1 MKFDNTAS
9 EADTTDMAIRL
20 SMSIVLGLLAFQA
33 AAVAGDPAVIKAK
46 VEEPVLQELMG
57 GCSLKCA
64 FAWAVEIEAALPAPP
79 ATPKPAGWFGFGF
92 GFGQKQTPGPT
103 PGPALKPTPA
113 PKPVKTKVLND
124 DNAETAWTA
133 PDGTTG
139 VGVKFNFI
147 FPKKLIPELE
157 GTPLYGLDFIN
168 GFWKTEELWKEHG
181 RVKKARLY
189 YNGKPFHDLTFADSR
204 RWERVSFPDIEVH
217 SGDSMTFEILEIYP
231 GEKGEGAAIS
241 EIVLQGA
248 H

>member
-1 MKFDNTAS
+1 M
-9 EADTTDMAIRL
+9 
-20 SMSIVLGLLAFQA
+20 LAFQA
-33 AAVAGDPAVIKAK
+33 AAMADPAVIKAK

-64 FAWAVEIEAALPAPP
+64 FGWGVEIEPAPAP
-79 ATPKPAGWFGFGF
+79 SPKPAAVP
-92 GFGQKQTPGPT
+92 GQKSAPPSAK
-103 PGPALKPTPA
+103 PA
-113 PKPVKTKVLND
+113 KTKVLND

-133 PDGTTG
+133 PEGTTG
-139 VGVKFNFI
+139 VGVKFKFI

-157 GTPLYGLDFIN
+157 ATPLYGLDFIN
-168 GFWKTEELWKEHG
+168 GYWKTEELWKEHG

-189 YNGKPFHDLTFADSR
+189 YNDKPFRDLAFADSR

>member
-1 MKFDNTAS
+1 V
-9 EADTTDMAIRL
+9 R
-20 SMSIVLGLLAFQA
+20 VWLGRGKPIPGPSA
-33 AAVAGDPAVIKAK
+33 
-46 VEEPVLQELMG
+46 
-57 GCSLKCA
+57 
-64 FAWAVEIEAALPAPP
+64 
-79 ATPKPAGWFGFGF
+79 KPA
-92 GFGQKQTPGPT
+92 
-103 PGPALKPTPA
+103 
-113 PKPVKTKVLND
+113 KTKVLND

-133 PDGTTG
+133 PEGTSG
-139 VGVKFNFI
+139 VGVKFKFI

-157 GTPLYGLDFIN
+157 ATPLYGLDFIN
-168 GFWKTEELWKEHG
+168 GYWKTEELWKEHG

-189 YNGKPFHDLTFADSR
+189 YNGKPFRDLAFADSR